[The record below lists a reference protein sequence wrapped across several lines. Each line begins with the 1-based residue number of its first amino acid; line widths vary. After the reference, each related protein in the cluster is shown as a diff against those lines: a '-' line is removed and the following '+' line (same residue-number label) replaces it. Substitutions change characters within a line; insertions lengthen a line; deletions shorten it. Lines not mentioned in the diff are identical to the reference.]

1 VIATIAALDVD
12 HETARP
18 VTTAPA
24 LSSAVAANAAVA
36 PTKIEAAGDV
46 TETLATAGR
55 DDPVDESEPPQ
66 AARARVGRTARRRG
80 SISVS

>member
-1 VIATIAALDVD
+1 
-12 HETARP
+12 
-18 VTTAPA
+18 

-66 AARARVGRTARRRG
+66 AARAARVGRTARRRG